1 MTFGFIITRHIN
13 SELTNKYWNRSVT
26 LLRTFYP
33 LVQIIVI
40 DDNSNLE
47 FIKSFHHYKNLT
59 IIQSEY
65 SGRGELL
72 PYIYFLKHKWF
83 DNAII
88 LHDSVF
94 IHKRIAFEKFN
105 FKVLPIWHFNN
116 DRLHLDSTLNS
127 LEYLKNSQYIRH
139 KLLNNDIFMIDKWN
153 GCFGAQC
160 YINHDFLTQIETKY
174 NISNLIHSIKNRE
187 NRQSFERIIGAIF
200 YTECKSLN
208 KYKSLFGNIFKY
220 CVWGHT
226 YNQYIN
232 NKFHQPVVK
241 VWTGR

>member
-1 MTFGFIITRHIN
+1 MTFGFIITRHVN

-33 LVQIIVI
+33 FIQLIII

-47 FIKSFHHYKNLT
+47 FVKSFHDYKNLT

-65 SGRGELL
+65 FGRGELL
-72 PYIYFLKHKWF
+72 PYIYFLKYKWF

-88 LHDSVF
+88 MHDSVF
-94 IHKRIAFEKFN
+94 IHKRIAFEKFK
-105 FKVLPIWHFNN
+105 FKVLPMWHFDN
-116 DRLHLDSTLNS
+116 DTLHLNSTLNS
-127 LEYLKNSQYIRH
+127 LQYLKNSQCIRH
-139 KLLNNDIFMIDKWN
+139 KLLNTDIFMADKWR

-160 YINHDFLTQIETKY
+160 YINIDFLMHIEAKY
-174 NISNLIHSIKNRE
+174 NISNLTHSIKNRD
-187 NRQSFERIIGAIF
+187 NRQSLERIMGAIF
-200 YTECKSLN
+200 YAECKALH

-220 CVWGHT
+220 CVWGYT
-226 YNQYIN
+226 YDQYIN
-232 NKFHQPVVK
+232 NKTNQVVVK